1 MMGKEVRSGLGG
13 RSGSG
18 LRGSKTG
25 QSSSQKA
32 RQGGGG
38 LRVEETAVP
47 DRWVRPRAGRGAHLG
62 IAVFR

>member
-1 MMGKEVRSGLGG
+1 MLGKEVRRSRPGG

-32 RQGGGG
+32 RQGGAACGRGRPLSQTGG
-38 LRVEETAVP
+38 
-47 DRWVRPRAGRGAHLG
+47 DRPRDGRGLTSG
-62 IAVFR
+62 